1 MSYSL
6 YQFLKQRNS
15 RHVVS
20 SSDNSNCMKS
30 TSNEVNVFDSR
41 DVNGKLQYYM
51 KDKSDFT
58 YCQDSQLIDLKR
70 ETLRMESL
78 RKEMKMELANMHE
91 SFKKDL
97 LKEMQ
102 KMLKKERKN

>member
-1 MSYSL
+1 
-6 YQFLKQRNS
+6 
-15 RHVVS
+15 
-20 SSDNSNCMKS
+20 MKS
-30 TSNEVNVFDSR
+30 TSNEVDVFDPR
-41 DVNGKLQYYM
+41 DVNGKFQYNK
-51 KDKSDFT
+51 KDKSDLR

>member
-30 TSNEVNVFDSR
+30 TSNEANVFNSR
-41 DVNGKLQYYM
+41 DVNGRFQYNK
-51 KDKSDFT
+51 KDKSDLR

-70 ETLRMESL
+70 ETLRMESF